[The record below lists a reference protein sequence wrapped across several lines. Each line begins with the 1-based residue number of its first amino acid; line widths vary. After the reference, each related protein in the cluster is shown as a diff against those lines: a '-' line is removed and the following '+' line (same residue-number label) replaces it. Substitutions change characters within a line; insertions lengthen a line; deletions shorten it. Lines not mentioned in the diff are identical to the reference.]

1 MLEVNTLFIMIA
13 SILVLLMTPGLAFFY
28 GGLVNR
34 RHANNMLLTVFMMCG
49 LAVILWIAVGY
60 TLSFSGNYWGIIG
73 NLRQILM
80 INVPIDAVTKTG
92 IPIGDY
98 TIFMMMFAIITP
110 AIFCGSV
117 VGHGR
122 FNFLVIF
129 TICWAIFVYYPLV
142 HMVWAP
148 HGFLASLGAVD
159 FAGGLVV
166 HVNAGITALI
176 LSGWVG
182 RRKEI
187 NAQHNNL
194 SWVVIGTALLW
205 IGWYG
210 FNAGSA
216 LAVNDTAV
224 QAMLT
229 TTVSSAT
236 AIVTWMMLD
245 HYQFNHVTLSGACNG
260 AIAGLV
266 AITPGAGYVTLGGSI
281 IIGMVGAAIS
291 QYFIVR
297 VKPHLPIDDVVDA
310 FGCHG
315 LSGIWGS
322 IATGIFASHQISK
335 QVPNGLL
342 FGGGLH
348 LLTSQIFVTV
358 LTIIFVGVID
368 VILIKLLTIVLPV
381 SVDNKKMVAVQSQ
394 DL

>member
-1 MLEVNTLFIMIA
+1 MLQVNTLFIMIA

-49 LAVILWIAVGY
+49 LAVILWIILGY
-60 TLSFSGNYWGIIG
+60 SLSFSGNHWGVIG
-73 NLRQILM
+73 NLKNILM
-80 INVPIDAVTKTG
+80 IHVPIDAVTKTG

-98 TIFMMMFAIITP
+98 TMFMMMFAIITP

-129 TICWAIFVYYPLV
+129 TICWSILVYYPLV

-148 HGFLASLGAVD
+148 HGLLASLGAVD

-176 LSGWVG
+176 LSSWVG
-182 RRKEI
+182 RRQEVT
-187 NAQHNNL
+187 AQHNNL
-194 SWVVIGTALLW
+194 SWVLIGTALLW

-229 TTVSSAT
+229 TTISCST
-236 AIVTWMMLD
+236 AMVTWMILD
-245 HYQFNHVTLSGACNG
+245 RHYFNHVTLAGACNG

-266 AITPGAGYVTLGGSI
+266 AITPSAGYVTLGGSV
-281 IIGMVGAAIS
+281 IIGMIGAATS
-291 QYFIVR
+291 QYFIVKI
-297 VKPHLPIDDVVDA
+297 KPRLPIDDVVDA

-322 IATGIFASHQISK
+322 IATGVFASHQISK

-348 LLTSQIFVTV
+348 LFGSQVFVTL
-358 LTIIFVGVID
+358 LTIGFVAIMDIG
-368 VILIKLLTIVLPV
+368 LIKLLTIVLPV
-381 SVDNKKMVAVQSQ
+381 SVDNKKLTTIQSKE
-394 DL
+394 L

>member
-1 MLEVNTLFIMIA
+1 MLQVNTLFIMIA

-49 LAVILWIAVGY
+49 LAVIFWIVVGY
-60 TLSFSGNYWGIIG
+60 SLSFSGNHWGIVG
-73 NLRQILM
+73 NLRNFLM

-92 IPIGDY
+92 IPVGDY
-98 TIFMMMFAIITP
+98 TMFMMMFAIITP

-117 VGHGR
+117 FGHGR

-129 TICWAIFVYYPLV
+129 TICWSILVYYPLV

-148 HGFLASLGAVD
+148 QGLLAKLGAVD

-166 HVNAGITALI
+166 HVNSGITALI
-176 LSGWVG
+176 LSAWVG

-187 NAQHNNL
+187 NAHHNNL
-194 SWVVIGTALLW
+194 SWVLIGTALLW

-216 LAVNDTAV
+216 LAVNDTAI

-229 TTVSSAT
+229 TTISCST
-236 AIVTWMMLD
+236 AMVTWMMLD
-245 HYQFNHVTLSGACNG
+245 RHHFNHVTLASACNG
-260 AIAGLV
+260 AITGLV
-266 AITPGAGYVTLGGSI
+266 AITPSAGYVTLGGSI
-281 IIGMVGAAIS
+281 IIGMIGAIIS
-291 QYFIVR
+291 QSFIVNI
-297 VKPHLPIDDVVDA
+297 KPHLPIDDVVDA

-315 LSGIWGS
+315 LSGIWGG

-342 FGGGLH
+342 FGGGFH
-348 LLTSQIFVTV
+348 LFISQIFVTL
-358 LTIIFVGVID
+358 LTIIFVAVMDI
-368 VILIKLLTIVLPV
+368 VLIKILTIVLPV
-381 SVDNKKMVAVQSQ
+381 SVDNKRLVAVRSKNI
-394 DL
+394 

>member
-1 MLEVNTLFIMIA
+1 VNTLFIMIA

-34 RHANNMLLTVFMMCG
+34 RHADNMLLTVFMMCG
-49 LAVILWIAVGY
+49 LAVILWIVLGY
-60 TLSFSGNYWGIIG
+60 SLSFSGNHWGIIG
-73 NLRQILM
+73 NLKNILM
-80 INVPIDAVTKTG
+80 VHVPIDAVTKTG

-98 TIFMMMFAIITP
+98 TMFMMMFAIITP

-129 TICWAIFVYYPLV
+129 TICWSILVYYPLV

-148 HGFLASLGAVD
+148 HGLLASLGAVD

-176 LSGWVG
+176 LSSWVG
-182 RRKEI
+182 RRQEVT
-187 NAQHNNL
+187 AQHNNL
-194 SWVVIGTALLW
+194 SWVLIGTALLW

-229 TTVSSAT
+229 TTISCST
-236 AIVTWMMLD
+236 AMVTWMMLD
-245 HYQFNHVTLSGACNG
+245 RHHFNHVTLAGACNG

-266 AITPGAGYVTLGGSI
+266 AITPSAGYVTLGGSI
-281 IIGMVGAAIS
+281 IIGMIGAAIS
-291 QYFIVR
+291 QYFITQI
-297 VKPHLPIDDVVDA
+297 KPQLPIDDVVDA

-322 IATGIFASHQISK
+322 IATGVFASHQISK

-342 FGGGLH
+342 FDGGLH
-348 LLTSQIFVTV
+348 LFGSQIFVTL
-358 LTIIFVGVID
+358 LTIGFVTIMDIG
-368 VILIKLLTIVLPV
+368 LIKLLTIVLPV
-381 SVDNKKMVAVQSQ
+381 SVDNKKLTTIQSRE
-394 DL
+394 L